1 MTRQRTAERTTRLL
15 GLAAGLTAGL
25 ALTMAAASGAL
36 AWSYKEAAAPYK
48 GTTVRV
54 LDEITPLQETFAPLV
69 QRFNDET
76 GINVEYELLN
86 HFEVINKGQSDM
98 LSGRG
103 YYDAVMNHPFQ
114 LGLLLDA
121 GVLRPLDDLIANAK
135 LANPDFDLDDL
146 IEPSF
151 SSLSKFGGKTYGFL
165 NWNYNSV
172 YWARGDLLG
181 DPGEQAAFAAKYGY
195 PLAPAATLQQMRD
208 IAEFFT
214 RKAGEKLAGKTLDS
228 DFYGIVLEGS
238 KGGTTYQHV
247 WFSFIKNYGGRLFDD
262 EGRPTA
268 DTPKVVAGLAAW
280 AALWDFAPPGM
291 AEYSLIDVPTVM
303 GNGIAAQTIAWSD
316 FVLGIDKPGA
326 SSLAGKF
333 VYAPIPRNG
342 ESSGGYHSAATPSGM
357 NISVHS
363 KNPEATFLFIQ
374 WMAEKSTQKAL
385 LAAGKG
391 GVPIRNSSWS
401 DPVLTNSSL
410 ADLFQAMRG
419 SMKGGIAEPKFPRLL
434 EMGDAMN
441 GILQQI
447 GLKSLTP
454 AEGAKE
460 LQAALLAICK
470 RCLLQP

>member
-1 MTRQRTAERTTRLL
+1 MTREKTPERTMKWL
-15 GLAAGLTAGL
+15 GLAAGMTAGL
-25 ALTMAAASGAL
+25 ALAMTSTSAL

-54 LDEITPLQETFAPLV
+54 LDETTPLQETFAPLV
-69 QRFNDET
+69 AQFNAET
-76 GINVEYELLN
+76 GINVVYELLN
-86 HFEVINKGQSDM
+86 HFEVINKGQADM

-121 GVLRPLDDLIANAK
+121 DVLRPLDDM
-135 LANPDFDLDDL
+135 LANSKLTNPDLDLGDM
-146 IEPSF
+146 IEPSY
-151 SSLSKFGGKTYGFL
+151 SSLTKFGGKTYGFL

-181 DPGEQAAFAAKYGY
+181 DPGEQKAFKAKYGY
-195 PLAPAATLQQMRD
+195 DLKPAETLQKMRD

-228 DFYGIVLEGS
+228 DFYGIVMEGS

-247 WFSFIKNYGGRLFDD
+247 WFSFVRNFGGRFFDD
-262 EGRPTA
+262 SGRPMVESAET
-268 DTPKVVAGLAAW
+268 VAGLTAW
-280 AALWDFAPPGM
+280 ADLWQFAPPGM

-316 FVLGIDKPGA
+316 FVLGVDKPGA
-326 SSLAGKF
+326 SDLAGKF

-342 ESSGGYHSAATPSGM
+342 DSDGPYFSAATPSGM

-363 KNPEATFLFIQ
+363 KNPEATYLFIQ
-374 WMAEKSTQKAL
+374 WMTEKSTQKAL

-391 GVPIRNSSWS
+391 GVPIRKSSWS
-401 DPVLTNSSL
+401 DPSLTNSKL
-410 ADLFQAMRG
+410 ADLFVAMRA
-419 SMKGGIAEPKFPRLL
+419 SMKGGYAEPKFPRLL

-441 GILQQI
+441 GIIQQI

-454 AEGAKE
+454 AEGAKK
-460 LQAALLAICK
+460 LQAALLAICEK
-470 RCLLQP
+470 CLLEK

>member
-1 MTRQRTAERTTRLL
+1 MMTGQRTPEKSHPLR
-15 GLAAGLTAGL
+15 GLAVGLTAGL
-25 ALTMAAASGAL
+25 ALTMAASGAL

-54 LDEITPLQETFAPLV
+54 LDETTPLQETFAPLV
-69 QRFNDET
+69 KQFNDET

-103 YYDAVMNHPFQ
+103 HYDAVMNHPFQ

-121 GVLRPLDDLIANAK
+121 GVLRSIDDLMSNAK
-135 LANPDFDLDDL
+135 LTNPDFDMGDL

-181 DPGEQAAFAAKYGY
+181 DAGEQAAFKAKYGY
-195 PLAPAATLQQMRD
+195 DLKPAETLQQMRD

-228 DFYGIVLEGS
+228 DFYGVVLEGS

-247 WFSFIKNYGGRLFDD
+247 WFSFVKNYGGRFFDD
-262 EGRPTA
+262 EGRPMVESAETI
-268 DTPKVVAGLAAW
+268 AGLKAW
-280 AALWDFAPPGM
+280 ADLWEFAPPGM

-326 SSLAGKF
+326 SDLAGKF
-333 VYAPIPRNG
+333 VYAPIPRNA
-342 ESSGGYHSAATPSGM
+342 ESSGGYYAAATPSGM

-363 KNPEATFLFIQ
+363 KNPEATYLFIQ

-401 DPVLTNSSL
+401 DPALTNSNL
-410 ADLFQAMRG
+410 AGLFEAMRG
-419 SMKGGIAEPKFPRLL
+419 SMKGGVAEPKLPRQL

-441 GILQQI
+441 GIIQQV
-447 GLKSLTP
+447 GLKSMTP
-454 AEGAKE
+454 AEGAKA
-460 LQAALLAICK
+460 LQAALMAICEK
-470 RCLLQP
+470 CLLQP